1 MSDDHWKVAT
11 EMMTDAAQQPNG
23 AKKDSEIV
31 TLTTNVLEISDA
43 GATIATGL
51 NFIKMASVLCISLI
65 VLYIALCSMQK
76 YCGLDNCNSL
86 NLFDKKIA
94 NIKITIANPK

>member
-1 MSDDHWKVAT
+1 
-11 EMMTDAAQQPNG
+11 MMTDAAQQPNR
-23 AKKDSEIV
+23 AKRDSEIV

-51 NFIKMASVLCISLI
+51 NFIKMASVLCISLYCP
-65 VLYIALCSMQK
+65 VLSCILCYIACKSIA
-76 YCGLDNCNSL
+76 GWTIATGL

-94 NIKITIANPK
+94 NIKITLANPK

>member
-1 MSDDHWKVAT
+1 
-11 EMMTDAAQQPNG
+11 MMTDAAQQPNR
-23 AKKDSEIV
+23 AERDSEIV
-31 TLTTNVLEISDA
+31 TLTRNVLEISDA

-76 YCGLDNCNSL
+76 YCGLTIATGL
-86 NLFDKKIA
+86 NLFDKRIA
-94 NIKITIANPK
+94 NIKITLAHTF

>member
-1 MSDDHWKVAT
+1 
-11 EMMTDAAQQPNG
+11 MMTDAAQQPNG

-51 NFIKMASVLCISLI
+51 NFIKMASVLCISLHFPVYCVI
-65 VLYIALCSMQK
+65 LHAK
-76 YCGLDNCNSL
+76 YCGLDNCNRFEPL
-86 NLFDKKIA
+86 
-94 NIKITIANPK
+94 